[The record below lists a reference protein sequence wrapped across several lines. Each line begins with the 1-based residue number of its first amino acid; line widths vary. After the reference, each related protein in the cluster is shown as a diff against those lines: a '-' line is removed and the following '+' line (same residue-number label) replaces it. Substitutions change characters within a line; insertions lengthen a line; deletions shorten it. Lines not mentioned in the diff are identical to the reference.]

1 MAAVRSP
8 AVSAEWS
15 PDGRQLLIATTAPR
29 LRVDNKTCVLDYQG
43 VQDIDISTTCRDYM
57 SNGDAI
63 TMAEAELAALDLE
76 VPRSPSGAGHLPLL
90 SLCKVVALR
99 TPVALVARVVVVQPS
114 AVVWPA
120 PLAVVTVSGR
130 ATRAGAVVPGAVA
143 PAGSA
148 GMEALG
154 VLVAL
159 VVLAVL
165 AVLEVLGVL
174 VGRVGQAVLV
184 VRGALAARMEEPGVA
199 TAWMVLP
206 AGLNHRQKSKQAGQL
221 TNAPGLVA
229 VARAVRGR
237 GRAKS
242 GGVDDRSQ
250 IQVMRKHVARNI
262 HAVYGTS
269 LGTAGRGAGP
279 SSGHRGGRG
288 GGRHGSSGR
297 DHNGNGKR
305 PAGHQGGRDAKGP
318 VKCYNCNGL
327 GHIARDCPS
336 PPQQGGAGGS
346 GGAGAGGSGVRANA

>member
-1 MAAVRSP
+1 MNDT
-8 AVSAEWS
+8 EK
-15 PDGRQLLIATTAPR
+15 GRNPKLF
-29 LRVDNKTCVLDYQG
+29 
-43 VQDIDISTTCRDYM
+43 M
-57 SNGDAI
+57 
-63 TMAEAELAALDLE
+63 LE
-76 VPRSPSGAGHLPLL
+76 VHRWAKAANLPL
-90 SLCKVVALR
+90 CD
-99 TPVALVARVVVVQPS
+99 
-114 AVVWPA
+114 
-120 PLAVVTVSGR
+120 
-130 ATRAGAVVPGAVA
+130 
-143 PAGSA
+143 
-148 GMEALG
+148 
-154 VLVAL
+154 
-159 VVLAVL
+159 AVL
-165 AVLEVLGVL
+165 MHVAEPIKEAMYAVLEQVGVESDQMPNAETQALFEEL
-174 VGRVGQAVLV
+174 VGVNTVQVTHDATRRLINKECVQGEQSVAQYNV
-184 VRGALAARMEEPGVA
+184 VFRLLAQKVPSLPPLALCELYVQ
-199 TAWMVLP
+199 
-206 AGLNHRQKSKQAGQL
+206 GLNHDMRRECAVMTNGQPWTDLNDLMLFAVGRQKSKQAGQL